1 MENSNLQHLKEM
13 LPRFS
18 PFLNKNNIRVV
29 DLTDDFSIFEI
40 DITDDIVNEH
50 GIINGGILFTMAD
63 NVAAAQDIAKGRS
76 CVTLNSTINFIRP
89 ATGNTIAAESKTI
102 FTGRTTGVYEVSVID
117 EDGTVCAKASFTMFF
132 VENRPVEKH
141 R

>member
-1 MENSNLQHLKEM
+1 MENSNLQHLNEM

-29 DLTDDFSIFEI
+29 DLTDDFSRFEI
-40 DITDDIVNEH
+40 DITDDLVNEH

-102 FTGRTTGVYEVSVID
+102 FTQN
-117 EDGTVCAKASFTMFF
+117 
-132 VENRPVEKH
+132 NRCIRGICH
-141 R
+141 